1 MPVTLEVHPLSDA
14 LQDLKHHR
22 STQTTMKRPINSV
35 SLLSLVLGCIAAT
48 AQAQWVSFTNAT
60 ATRLSAPAALTGQ
73 DNIEKDFAFA
83 DFDQDGD
90 IDLVVMRKFPG
101 SIQSTCTG
109 CGFFRDL
116 ILMNENGVLTDR
128 TQLYGT
134 AADAAGSQ
142 GMMDEVNDRDVEAFD
157 VDNDGWVD
165 LITATTMS
173 DTVSAM
179 LGQPRVYRNLGDDAQ
194 GNWRGFRFE
203 DARIPTLVATNGTTA
218 NPRLCDLAVAD
229 FNGDGF
235 VDLYYVDYDTPE
247 TSGTICIDMNND
259 GDTNDAGECQ
269 QSPAEDAAKDYDNK
283 LLYNWG
289 NTAGSPGPGY
299 FYDTTTTK
307 MTSAQL
313 AAAFGNMCMAG
324 DFNLDGLQDVI
335 RVNTLTGGQD
345 VAVLTNRTGSS
356 GPGQTW
362 SLKSVYPGLAPYGMN
377 VGDLDNNGRLD
388 FVIADDG
395 QDRYCLNTG
404 NDSTGQPN
412 FSINVIAGSPSEFGN
427 TISIADLN
435 RDGRNDVIVTDIDA
449 DLGPF
454 CPSSG
459 RRTKIYKNTGTTS
472 ALLVED
478 GLILTT
484 AELSNL
490 FDVAV
495 FDINGD
501 QWPDMVTGGCAGLKV
516 FINNPPVPLTYAF
529 PSGRPNEI
537 MRGQTTDFPVTISA
551 STGGIV
557 ANSAQL
563 VSRIN
568 GGAWSSS
575 PLIAGSTAGSYTVR
589 LPATT
594 CSQQLDYYLTA
605 TSTTAGNP
613 VVNSPANAPAT
624 FYSPDTISGT
634 LVIVDETFEGSTTG
648 WTASADAALTAG
660 GWQVGDPI
668 GSVSSGS
675 QSEPADDHTPAPG
688 VRCFVTQLSTAGQT
702 AGQHDVDGG
711 YAYLTSPAFTN
722 GGQDVQISY
731 WKWYFCST
739 TTALD
744 PFDVQVSIDNGPWVL
759 LERDV
764 SNTGQWQQR
773 VKLLSDAAQPG
784 QSFRLRLAIADQG
797 TAGVLEGGFDDL
809 RITRAECVTPCPTDI
824 DGDNATGGSD
834 LAMVLSGWGQPGI
847 TDLDGS
853 GATDGSDM
861 AMLLSAWGNCN

>member
-1 MPVTLEVHPLSDA
+1 M
-14 LQDLKHHR
+14 KH
-22 STQTTMKRPINSV
+22 SINSV
-35 SLLSLVLGCIAAT
+35 SLLSLVLGCIAT
-48 AQAQWVSFTNAT
+48 MAQAQWVSFINQTSS
-60 ATRLSAPAALTGQ
+60 RLSAPAALTGQ

-194 GNWRGFRFE
+194 GNWLGFRFE
-203 DARIPTLVATNGTTA
+203 DARIPTLFAKNGSAA

-229 FNGDGF
+229 YNGDGF

-259 GDTNDAGECQ
+259 GDTSDAGECQ
-269 QSPAEDAAKDYDNK
+269 QSPAEDSAKDYDNK

-289 NTAGSPGPGY
+289 NTSGGPGPGY

-307 MTSAQL
+307 MTSTQL
-313 AAAFGNMCMAG
+313 AAAFGNMCMPG

-404 NDSTGQPN
+404 NDGTGQPN

-529 PSGRPNEI
+529 PSGRPSTVQQ
-537 MRGQTTDFPVTISA
+537 GQTTDFPVTITA
-551 STGGIV
+551 NTGTIV
-557 ANSAQL
+557 AGSAQL
-563 VSRIN
+563 VTRVN
-568 GGAWSSS
+568 AGAWTST
-575 PLIAGSTAGSYTVR
+575 PLIAGSSAGSYTVR

-605 TSTTAGNP
+605 TSSTAGNP
-613 VVNSPANAPAT
+613 VVNSPSGAPSL
-624 FYSPDTISGT
+624 FYSVDTISGT
-634 LVIVDETFEGSTTG
+634 IVIADETFEGSTAG

-668 GSVSSGS
+668 GSVSAGN
-675 QSEPADDHTPAPG
+675 QTEPADDHTSAPG
-688 VRCFVTQLSTAGQT
+688 VRCFVTQLSTSGQT
-702 AGQHDVDGG
+702 ASAHDVDGG
-711 YAYLTSPAFTN
+711 FAYLTSPAFNTA
-722 GGQDVQISY
+722 GQDVQISY

-764 SNTGQWQQR
+764 SNTGQWQQK

-797 TAGVLEGGFDDL
+797 TASTLEGGFDDL
-809 RITRAECVTPCPTDI
+809 RITRTECITPC
-824 DGDNATGGSD
+824 A
-834 LAMVLSGWGQPGI
+834 
-847 TDLDGS
+847 TDLDGN
-853 GATDGSDM
+853 GTTDGGDLAMTLSAWGQAGVTDLDGNGITDGGDL
-861 AMLLSAWGNCN
+861 AMLLSAWGNCS

>member
-1 MPVTLEVHPLSDA
+1 MLTRHYSLTLRKKRTTSETHMTP
-14 LQDLKHHR
+14 
-22 STQTTMKRPINSV
+22 STTSV
-35 SLLSLVLGCIAAT
+35 SLLSLALGCLAT
-48 AQAQWVSFTNAT
+48 TAHAQWVSFTNQT
-60 ATRLSAPAALTGQ
+60 ATRLVAPPALTGQ

-128 TQLYGT
+128 TQIYGT
-134 AADAAGSQ
+134 ATDASGSQ

-157 VDNDGWVD
+157 VDNDGWID

-203 DARIPTLVATNGTTA
+203 DARIPLLVAKNGTTA
-218 NPRLCDLAVAD
+218 NPRFCDLAVAD

-235 VDLYYVDYDTPE
+235 VDLYFVDYDTPE

-259 GDTNDAGECQ
+259 GDTSDAGECQ

-289 NTAGSPGPGY
+289 NTAGGPGPGY
-299 FYDTTTTK
+299 FYDTTNTK
-307 MTSAQL
+307 MTATQL
-313 AAAFGNMCMAG
+313 ASAFGNMCMAG
-324 DFNLDGLQDVI
+324 DFNVDGLQDVL

-377 VGDLDNNGRLD
+377 IGDLDNNGRLD

-404 NDSTGQPN
+404 SDSTGQPN
-412 FSINVIAGSPSEFGN
+412 FSISVIADSQGGWFGN

-435 RDGRNDVIVTDIDA
+435 RDGRDDVIVTDIDA

-459 RRTKIYKNTGTTS
+459 RRTQIYKNTGVS
-472 ALLVED
+472 SNLLDED
-478 GLILTT
+478 GLILST
-484 AELSNL
+484 ADLSNL

-501 QWPDMVTGGCAGLKV
+501 QWPDLVTGGCAGLKV
-516 FINNPPVPLTYAF
+516 FINNPPIALTYAF
-529 PSGRPNEI
+529 PSGVPSTI
-537 MRGQTTDFPVTISA
+537 LRGQTTDFAVTITA
-551 STGGIV
+551 NIGGIV

-594 CSQQLDYYLTA
+594 CSGQLDYYLTA
-605 TSTTAGNP
+605 TSTTTGNP
-613 VVNSPANAPAT
+613 VVNSPAAAPAT

-634 LVIVDETFEGSTTG
+634 VVIVDETFEGATTG
-648 WTASADAALTAG
+648 WTASADAGLTAG
-660 GWQVGDPI
+660 GWQVGDPL

-675 QSEPADDHTPAPG
+675 QSEPADDHTAAPG
-688 VRCFVTQLSTAGQT
+688 VRCFVTQLSTSGQT

-711 YAYLTSPAFTN
+711 YAYLTSPAFNN

-744 PFDVQVSIDNGPWVL
+744 PFDVHVSIDNGPWVL

-764 SNTGQWQQR
+764 GNTGQWQQK
-773 VKLLSDAAQPG
+773 VKLLSDAGQPG
-784 QSFRLRLAIADQG
+784 QSFRMRLGIADQG

-809 RITRAECVTPCPTDI
+809 RITRTECVTPCPTDI

-847 TDLDGS
+847 TDLDSS
-853 GATDGSDM
+853 GTTDGSDM

>member
-1 MPVTLEVHPLSDA
+1 MTRSLS
-14 LQDLKHHR
+14 
-22 STQTTMKRPINSV
+22 TV
-35 SLLSLVLGCIAAT
+35 SLFSLALGGAAAT
-48 AQAQWVSFTNAT
+48 AQAQQWVTFTNQS
-60 ATRLSAPAALTGQ
+60 ATRLVAPSALTGQ

-83 DFDQDGD
+83 DFDRDGD

-128 TQLYGT
+128 TQAFGT
-134 AADAAGSQ
+134 AADVAGSQ

-179 LGQPRVYRNLGDDAQ
+179 LGQPRVYRNLGNDAQ

-203 DARIPTLVATNGTTA
+203 DGRIPTLVAKNGSTA
-218 NPRLCDLAVAD
+218 NPRFCDLAVAD

-235 VDLYYVDYDTPE
+235 VDLYFVDYDTPE
-247 TSGTICIDMNND
+247 TSGTICIDLNND

-269 QSPAEDAAKDYDNK
+269 QSPAEDSNKDYDNK

-289 NTAGSPGPGY
+289 NTPGGPGPGY

-307 MTSAQL
+307 MTATQL
-313 AAAFGNMCMAG
+313 ASAFGNMCMAG
-324 DFNLDGLQDVI
+324 DFNLDGVQDII

-356 GPGQTW
+356 GPGQSW
-362 SLKSVYPGLAPYGMN
+362 SLKSVYGGLAPYGMN
-377 VGDLDNNGRLD
+377 IGDLDNNGRLD

-404 NDSTGQPN
+404 TDSTGQPN

-427 TISIADLN
+427 TISIGDLN
-435 RDGRNDVIVTDIDA
+435 RDGRPDVIVTDIDA

-459 RRTKIYKNTGTTS
+459 RRTKIYKNTGVST

-478 GLILTT
+478 GLVLST
-484 AELSNL
+484 ADLSNL
-490 FDVAV
+490 FDVAL

-501 QWPDMVTGGCAGLKV
+501 GWLDMVTGGCAGLKV
-516 FINNPPVPLTYAF
+516 FINNPPVPLTYSF
-529 PSGRPNEI
+529 PSGRPETI
-537 MRGQTTDFPVTISA
+537 QRGQTTDFPVTITA
-551 STGGIV
+551 AFGGIV
-557 ANSAQL
+557 PNSANL
-563 VSRIN
+563 VWRVN
-568 GGAWSSS
+568 GGEWTST
-575 PLIAGSTAGSYTVR
+575 PLIAGSSTGSYTVR

-594 CSQQLDYYLTA
+594 CSQALTYYLTA
-605 TSTTAGNP
+605 TSTTSGNP
-613 VVNSPANAPAT
+613 VITSPSGAPGL
-624 FYSPDTISGT
+624 FYSAETISGT
-634 LVIVDETFEGSTTG
+634 LVLVDETFEGSTTG
-648 WTASADAALTAG
+648 WTATADAALTAG

-711 YAYLTSPAFTN
+711 YAYLTSPSFNNA
-722 GGQDVQISY
+722 GQDVQISY
-731 WKWYFCST
+731 WKWYFCSST
-739 TTALD
+739 TQLD
-744 PFDVQVSIDNGPWVL
+744 PFEVQASIDNGPWAV

-764 SNTGQWQQR
+764 ANTGQWQQR
-773 VKLLSDAAQPG
+773 VKFLSDAGQPG
-784 QSFRLRLAIADQG
+784 QSFRLRLAIADQL
-797 TAGVLEGGFDDL
+797 TASVLEGGFDDL
-809 RITRAECVTPCPTDI
+809 LITRYECVSPCPTDF
-824 DGDNATGGSD
+824 DNNGETNGAD
-834 LAMVLSGWGQPGI
+834 LASLLSAWAQPGV
-847 TDLDGS
+847 TDLDGN
-853 GATDGSDM
+853 GVTDGGDI
-861 AMLLSAWGNCN
+861 AVLLSAWGPCN